1 MVVVDVL
8 LERVEG
14 EELDYVGVGSVMVR
28 ILWCLV
34 VLKSLEDFELEGN
47 FVLLWVN
54 RIGLVVAFWIDWRIL
69 GGRSRGIG

>member
-47 FVLLWVN
+47 FVLL
-54 RIGLVVAFWIDWRIL
+54 
-69 GGRSRGIG
+69 